1 MTAKH
6 SRLQTGFLMR
16 YTHRHRL
23 QVWLQRAA
31 KAILLPIAL
40 LLTNALTLSVQAV
53 EETASAAEDE
63 LAEAVAQLLAIR
75 PDIPIE
81 AVYPSQVDGL
91 VGADLPDGSTIYF
104 SADGKYMIVGDMYA
118 IGTDLTNVSDQRR
131 AVARKALM
139 DQVALSDMVIFP
151 AKGERQAVINVFTD
165 VDCGYCRKLHNEI
178 DQYAELGI
186 EVRYLAYPREG
197 LESATATTMRSV
209 WCASD
214 PATAMTRAK
223 NSQRIAN
230 RACPTDPVDAQFALG
245 RRMGV
250 SGTPALV
257 TESGDMFPG
266 YIPAPQLAQRL
277 GISLQQ

>member
-1 MTAKH
+1 MRN
-6 SRLQTGFLMR
+6 SQT
-16 YTHRHRL
+16 RL
-23 QVWLQRAA
+23 QVWLPQLAY
-31 KAILLPIAL
+31 AL
-40 LLTNALTLSVQAV
+40 LLSATLTLSAQAADEPAPVTDEELNQAV
-53 EETASAAEDE
+53 S
-63 LAEAVAQLLAIR
+63 QLLAIR

-81 AVYPSQVDGL
+81 AVYPTQVAGL
-91 VGADLPDGSTIYF
+91 FGADLPDGTTLFIT
-104 SADGKYMIVGDMYA
+104 ADGKHMIVGDMYA
-118 IGTDLTNVSDQRR
+118 IGADLTNVSDQRR

-165 VDCGYCRKLHNEI
+165 VDCGYCRKLHSEI
-178 DQYAELGI
+178 DQYAALGI

-197 LESATATTMRSV
+197 LESDTASTMRSV
-209 WCASD
+209 WCATD

-223 NSQRIAN
+223 NSQRIAD
-230 RACPTDPVDAQFALG
+230 RVCPTDPVDAQFELG

-257 TESGDMFPG
+257 TESGEMFPG